1 MYGGGVGVV
10 INFEKNSK
18 KCNFEECKC
27 NDNHVCTGVEERDAC
42 VEMALK
48 MLGVKD
54 NGDFEEKNIR

>member
-1 MYGGGVGVV
+1 MV